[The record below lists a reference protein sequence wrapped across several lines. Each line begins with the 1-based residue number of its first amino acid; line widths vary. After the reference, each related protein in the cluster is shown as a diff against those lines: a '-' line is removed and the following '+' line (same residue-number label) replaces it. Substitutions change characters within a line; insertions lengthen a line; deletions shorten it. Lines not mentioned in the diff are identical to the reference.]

1 MQGLHHFLSPQTISE
16 LSQSVF
22 QLSVFSDQH
31 GKNNVIIG
39 YEMDQKK
46 LKSRRAVRT
55 EEKR

>member
-1 MQGLHHFLSPQTISE
+1 
-16 LSQSVF
+16 
-22 QLSVFSDQH
+22 VFSAQH
-31 GKNNVIIG
+31 GKNNVTIG